1 MNRNRYLHPSAA
13 GQDRAV
19 DTDRGERPTVQ
30 TRSLTRRSAAAVA
43 ALASAALVVTGCGS
57 GSSGSGSSGPSTG
70 PSAPSSVAAD
80 QALAAKVPASIKADG
95 VITVGSDT
103 TYAPSE
109 FLGADGSTIE
119 GFDVDL
125 FNLVAQKLGLKAN
138 FQTAA
143 FDSII
148 AGVGSQKYEV
158 GVSSFTINSDREA
171 QVNMISYFSA
181 GTQWATKKGN
191 PAKID
196 PDNACGKNIAVQKA
210 TVQVDDITARSKKCT
225 DAGKPAITIDQY
237 DAQSDATAA
246 IVSGKDDAGLA
257 DSPVMAYAVKQT
269 NGQLELLGKVY
280 DSAPYGYVVKKD
292 QTEFAQAIADAVKE
306 LISDGSYQKV
316 LEKWGVQ
323 AGAIT
328 DPAVNPSA

>member
-1 MNRNRYLHPSAA
+1 VPVVPARLLSRRAA
-13 GQDRAV
+13 GAV
-19 DTDRGERPTVQ
+19 
-30 TRSLTRRSAAAVA
+30 SALAAATL
-43 ALASAALVVTGCGS
+43 ALTACGG
-57 GSSGSGSSGPSTG
+57 GSSGGSSAGSSAGGSSGTALPSV
-70 PSAPSSVAAD
+70 SADSS
-80 QALAAKVPASIKADG
+80 LAAKVPADIKSDG
-95 VITVGSDT
+95 TITIGTDS

-109 FLGADGSTIE
+109 FLASDGQTIV

-125 FNLVAQKLGLKAN
+125 FTLVAQKLGMKAK
-138 FQTAA
+138 FETAP

-148 AGVGSQKYEV
+148 AGVGSGKYEA
-158 GVSSFTINSDREA
+158 GVSSFTVNSQREA
-171 QVNMISYFSA
+171 QANMISYFSA
-181 GTQWATKKGN
+181 GTQWSTKKGN
-191 PAKID
+191 PSNVD
-196 PDNACGKNIAVQKA
+196 PENACGKNIAVQKA

-225 DAGKPAITIDQY
+225 SAGKKAITIDQY

-292 QTEFAQAIADAVKE
+292 QTDFAQAIADAVKA
-306 LISDGSYQKV
+306 LIADGNYTKV
-316 LEKWGVQ
+316 LTKWGVQ

-328 DPAVNPSA
+328 DPSVNPSVG

>member
-1 MNRNRYLHPSAA
+1 VYSRTLI
-13 GQDRAV
+13 
-19 DTDRGERPTVQ
+19 
-30 TRSLTRRSAAAVA
+30 RRSATAVA
-43 ALASAALVVTGCGS
+43 ALASAALVVSGCGN
-57 GSSGSGSSGPSTG
+57 GSSGGSASGSASSSGG
-70 PSAPSSVAAD
+70 GAASASAD
-80 QALAAKVPASIKADG
+80 SALAAKVPASIKSDG
-95 VITVGSDT
+95 VLTVGSDT

-109 FLGADGSTIE
+109 FIGADGSTIQ

-125 FNLVAQKLGLKAN
+125 FNLVAQKLGLKAK
-138 FQTAA
+138 FETAA

-158 GVSSFTINSDREA
+158 GVSSFTINSEREA
-171 QVNMISYFSA
+171 QVNMVSYYSA
-181 GTQWATKKGN
+181 GTQWSTKKGN
-191 PAKID
+191 PSKVD
-196 PDNACGKNIAVQKA
+196 PDNACGKRIAVQKG
-210 TVQVDDITARSKKCT
+210 TVQVDDLTTRSKKCT

-246 IVSGKDDAGLA
+246 VVSGKDEAGLA

-269 NGQLELLGKVY
+269 NGQLELLGDIY

-292 QTEFAQAIADAVKE
+292 QTDFAQAIADAVKE
-306 LISDGSYQKV
+306 LIDDGSYKKV